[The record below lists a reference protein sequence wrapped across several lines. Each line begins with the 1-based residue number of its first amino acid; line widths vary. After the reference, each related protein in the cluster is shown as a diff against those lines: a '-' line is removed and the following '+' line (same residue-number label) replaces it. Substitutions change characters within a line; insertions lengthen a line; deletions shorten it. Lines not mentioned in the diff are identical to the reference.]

1 MRITPE
7 CRVCGLICAIAASV
21 PTSPHALAQFVEPDV
36 RVHFQ
41 VSGTGRFG
49 WAISEL
55 ADIDGDG
62 AMELIVGAPFVNGVV
77 GAGDGR
83 CVVYS
88 GATGEVLMDL
98 SADGP
103 GENFGWA
110 IADAGDA
117 NGDGVTDVL
126 VGAPRRDA
134 QRGAIYVFSG
144 HPDTRGEL
152 LQRIDGLRAGESF
165 GYALAGLGD
174 VDGDGLGEV
183 AIGAPQSDSGGGVLN
198 DGRVYVVSVM
208 AASVLHDIAGP
219 GAGAELGHGI
229 GRLGDIDGDGAN
241 DFVVSA
247 TVAQQARVFSGATG
261 DPLLIPLRP
270 DTTASAFGD
279 FFVGPAG
286 DANADGTPDI
296 YVGDYGADG
305 NRGRVHVY
313 SGADGSP
320 LWRRGGGVE
329 GVGRGLGCGRSAGD
343 ANGDGYDDII
353 AGAYLSGQANVFSG
367 VDGSTLRTITA
378 TSTAGQ
384 FGFDCVGIGDV
395 TGDGIADFAVAAAVG
410 DTVYVIE
417 GNCTADLDGDGE
429 ATIFDFLAF
438 QNAFDAG
445 DPIADFDSDGDLTIF
460 DFLAFQNA
468 FDICAGG

>member
-1 MRITPE
+1 MRTPPNHHLRGPL
-7 CRVCGLICAIAASV
+7 CALLAIAGAA
-21 PTSPHALAQFVEPDV
+21 PQARAQFIEPDV
-36 RVHFQ
+36 RIHFQ
-41 VSGTGRFG
+41 ASGTGRFG

-62 AMELIVGAPFVNGVV
+62 AMELIVGAPFVGGVV
-77 GAGDGR
+77 GAGNGR

-88 GATGEVLMDL
+88 GATGAVLMDL

-103 GENFGWA
+103 GENFGHA

-117 NGDGVTDVL
+117 NGDGVHDVL
-126 VGAPRRDA
+126 VGAPRRGT

-144 HPDTRGEL
+144 HPATRGQL
-152 LQRIDGLRAGESF
+152 LQRIDGQRPAESF

-183 AIGAPQSDSGGGVLN
+183 AIGAPQSDTGGGILN

-208 AASVLHDIAGP
+208 DARVLHDVPGP
-219 GAGAELGHGI
+219 GPGAELGHGI
-229 GRLGDIDGDGAN
+229 GRLGDIDGDGAQ
-241 DFVVSA
+241 DFVASA
-247 TVAQQARVFSGATG
+247 TIAQRADAFSGATG
-261 DPLLIPLRP
+261 LPLLMPLRP
-270 DTTASAFGD
+270 DTAAGAFGD

-286 DANADGTPDI
+286 DTNNDGTPDI
-296 YVGDYGADG
+296 YVGDYAADA

-313 SGADGSP
+313 SGVDGSP
-320 LWRRGGGVE
+320 LWRRGGGVD

-343 ANGDGYDDII
+343 ANGDGHDDVI

-367 VDGSTLRTITA
+367 IDGSTLRTITS

-384 FGFDCVGIGDV
+384 FGFDCVGLGDV

-410 DTVYVIE
+410 DTVYVVK
-417 GNCTADLDGDGE
+417 GNCVADLDGDGQ

-445 DPIADFDSDGDLTIF
+445 DPIADFDGDGSLTIF

-468 FDICAGG
+468 FDTCAGR

>member
-1 MRITPE
+1 MRPLTNRRT
-7 CRVCGLICAIAASV
+7 CCLLALSASL
-21 PTSPHALAQFVEPDV
+21 LATGSASGQFIEPDV
-36 RVHFQ
+36 RVHFE

-77 GAGDGR
+77 GMGDGR

-88 GATGEVLMDL
+88 GATGDVLMDL

-117 NGDGVTDVL
+117 NGDGVNDVL
-126 VGAPRRDA
+126 VGAPRRDT

-144 HPDTRGEL
+144 HPDTRGDL
-152 LQRIDGLRAGESF
+152 LNRIDGQRAGESF

-174 VDGDGLGEV
+174 VDGDGMGEV
-183 AIGAPQSDSGGGVLN
+183 AIGAPQSDSGAGVLN

-208 AASVLHDIAGP
+208 SASVLHDIPGP
-219 GAGAELGHGI
+219 SADAQLGRGI
-229 GRLGDIDGDGAN
+229 GRIGDIDGDGAN
-241 DFVVSA
+241 DFAASA
-247 TVAQQARVFSGATG
+247 TNAQQAEVFSGATG
-261 DPLLIPLRP
+261 EPLLVPLLP
-270 DTTASAFGD
+270 DTTAGAFGD

-286 DANADGTPDI
+286 DANADGTPDV

-313 SGADGSP
+313 DGTDGSP
-320 LWRRGGGVE
+320 LWQRGGAVD

-343 ANGDGYDDII
+343 ADGDGHGDII
-353 AGAYLSGQANVFSG
+353 SGAYLSGQANVFSG
-367 VDGSTLRTITA
+367 ADGSTLRTITA
-378 TSTAGQ
+378 TSAVGQ

-417 GNCTADLDGDGE
+417 GNCSADLDGDGE

-445 DPIADFDSDGDLTIF
+445 DPIADFDGDGDLTIF